1 MSLCCS
7 DTSSPVPA
15 KVSAA
20 SFSVWRLAAHPLHHV
35 WAAPVHQRHCI
46 CLSVIGTSLWEE
58 LRLVLHGG
66 AGWRGGGGGKKVDIT
81 FLIAVDWSKGGQLL
95 ISKGI

>member
-1 MSLCCS
+1 MFLCCS

-66 AGWRGGGGGKKVDIT
+66 AGGKREKVDIT
-81 FLIAVDWSKGGQLL
+81 FLIAVDWSKG
-95 ISKGI
+95 S